1 MSTIQSTFS
10 YTKALFASVLIL
22 FGVSS
27 VGAQE
32 LEEIIVTAQK
42 REENLQDVPVAV
54 SAYTG
59 DYMTENSVKDVFE
72 LMTSVPSLIVGA
84 NQSSS
89 TGNFSIRGVG
99 TSAQNWG
106 LESSVG
112 LYVDGIYRARQSSMI
127 NQLVDVQAVEV
138 LRGPQGTLF
147 GKNSASGAV
156 LLRTVAPS
164 HNQDGFLEVSFGEY
178 DLMNLSGAFNMS
190 LSENLAAR
198 TTVFSSQRDG
208 FIEVVNLDGQMNDRN
223 RQGVRQQFLYTPSDT
238 LSVRVIAD
246 YSTLDEV
253 CCAALAHK
261 DGLVASGRLD
271 PETGGPVYGPD
282 AILAQLGGTTYL
294 TGSAS
299 NRQVSLN
306 ALPDS
311 SATDSG
317 ISVEITKDLATS
329 TFTSITALR
338 NFDVNDFT
346 DTDFTNVDL
355 GQRVSASEQSA
366 ITQEF
371 RIASNLDGPMQY
383 QVGAFLFSQDLSS
396 TEDLTLGTMLN
407 SYAIAA
413 SPDVL
418 GALLET
424 MSPELI
430 GFINGAYGT
439 AFGTTLA
446 APIAAGNIIQDR
458 GEQSQTSTAIFGEID
473 YALTD
478 VLTLNAGIRFTAEN
492 KELSSTFSE
501 SLATPGLADVNLD
514 AITAALGIAGNQA
527 LAYGYGVCYATA
539 TGGGMDAATADAYCQ
554 GAGYVYDSTLAAMDA
569 STYVPALNVLYAS
582 GWANCSL
589 SARLCPRAAI
599 NEEIDEKRVTGNI
612 GLSFTPD
619 ENTLIYASYGTGFKS
634 GGTNTDRI
642 GVGFD
647 PVFGPEDTSTYEI
660 GLKRDFPEQGLR
672 VNFAYYDMLVEDLQ
686 TNTFTGTAFNLQN
699 AGEVNVN
706 GIEAE
711 VFFFPSDT
719 SSITLAYTS
728 TNATFDNFERGNCQI
743 SNIFHTGNTLE
754 ATQQATQGYCDR
766 SGNRVS
772 NVSDEYYSINAA
784 KTFEFN
790 SGYAL
795 TLGAQFISYSD
806 MMMHNNN
813 DPFALQ
819 PAKDML
825 NIRAVSRMP
834 NGMEVVV
841 WARNLNDTYLHGT
854 VFDTPLQDGK
864 LGHYPMEPKTYG
876 VSIRRNF

>member
-1 MSTIQSTFS
+1 MLIIQHTFS

-164 HNQDGFLEVSFGEY
+164 HEQDGFLELSFGEY

-198 TTVFSSQRDG
+198 TTIFSSQRDG
-208 FIEVVNLDGQMNDRN
+208 FIDVVNLDGQMNDRN
-223 RQGVRQQFLYTPSDT
+223 RQGIRQQFLYTPSDT

-294 TGSAS
+294 TGSAT

-317 ISVEITKDLATS
+317 ISVEITKDLVTS

-346 DTDFTNVDL
+346 DTDFTDVDL

-396 TEDLTLGTMLN
+396 TEDLTLGTNLN
-407 SYAIAA
+407 AYAIGA

-418 GALLET
+418 GALIDT
-424 MSPELI
+424 MSPDLI

-439 AFGTTLA
+439 SFGTTLA

-501 SLATPGLADVNLD
+501 SLTTPGLADVNLD
-514 AITAALGIAGNQA
+514 AITAALGITGNQA
-527 LAYGYGVCYATA
+527 LAYGYGLCYAA
-539 TGGGMDAATADAYCQ
+539 AAGGGMDAATADAYCR
-554 GAGYVYDSTLAAMDA
+554 GAGYDYDATLAALDG
-569 STYVPALNVLYAS
+569 TPYVPALNVLYAP

-647 PVFGPEDTSTYEI
+647 PVFGPEDTSTYEV

-672 VNFAYYDMLVEDLQ
+672 VNFAYYNMLVEDLQ

-728 TNATFDNFERGNCQI
+728 TDATFDNFERGNCQI
-743 SNIFHTGNTLE
+743 SNIFHTGNLVE
-754 ATQQATQGYCDR
+754 ATQQAAQGYCDR

-790 SGYAL
+790 SGYTL

-825 NIRAVSRMP
+825 NVRAVSRMP

-876 VSIRRNF
+876 ISIRRNF